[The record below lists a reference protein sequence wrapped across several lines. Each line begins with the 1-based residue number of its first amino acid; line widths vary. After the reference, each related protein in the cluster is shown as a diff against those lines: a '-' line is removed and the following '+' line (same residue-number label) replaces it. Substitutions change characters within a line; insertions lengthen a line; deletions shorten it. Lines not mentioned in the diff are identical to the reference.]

1 MIDNFALA
9 LPHALLAYALWRM
22 LQRADLDSEDQAGE
36 DQSSRPRQP
45 EGPRS
50 RA

>member
-9 LPHALLAYALWRM
+9 LPHALLAFALWRM
-22 LQRADLDSEDQAGE
+22 LQRADLDSEDQAG
-36 DQSSRPRQP
+36 DGQSSPGQQK
-45 EGPRS
+45 GPRR